1 MWHLIPGA
9 HYRES
14 GSGAS
19 QNPLIYERMPQHA
32 DHFHYDTNLAWHK
45 SRYGAAD
52 DFGGGHAHVGM
63 AIYQADHFPV
73 EWRNRLLTWNQHG
86 RRLNRE
92 RLKRGAVDI
101 LESMKRMYLR
111 IPMNGSVEWK

>member
-1 MWHLIPGA
+1 MRIIFIMIPIFPGVG
-9 HYRES
+9 RGTE
-14 GSGAS
+14 
-19 QNPLIYERMPQHA
+19 QP
-32 DHFHYDTNLAWHK
+32 
-45 SRYGAAD
+45 D

-92 RLKRGAVDI
+92 RLKREGVDMSV
-101 LESMKRMYLR
+101 SMRRMCLR
-111 IPMNGSVEWK
+111 IPMNGFVEWK

>member
-1 MWHLIPGA
+1 MWHMIPGA

-52 DFGGGHAHVGM
+52 DFGAGM
-63 AIYQADHFPV
+63 LMSG
-73 EWRNRLLTWNQHG
+73 WRSTRQIIF
-86 RRLNRE
+86 RLNGE
-92 RLKRGAVDI
+92 TGYSPGT
-101 LESMKRMYLR
+101 SMAG
-111 IPMNGSVEWK
+111 GSTANT

>member
-1 MWHLIPGA
+1 M
-9 HYRES
+9 
-14 GSGAS
+14 
-19 QNPLIYERMPQHA
+19 NRMPQHA

-73 EWRNRLLTWNQHG
+73 EWRNRITHLESAWQEAQSGTLK
-86 RRLNRE
+86 E
-92 RLKRGAVDI
+92 RAVDI
-101 LESMKRMYLR
+101 LESMKRMYVR
-111 IPMNGSVEWK
+111 IPMNGFVEWK